1 MPKKEDGVWSAFSLA
16 GTIGLNMAATVA
28 VGLFIGRFADNY
40 LGSAPWFTI
49 VGIVLGMLAGLWST
63 YKKIVSNKG

>member
-28 VGLFIGRFADNY
+28 VGLFIGHFADNY

>member
-1 MPKKEDGVWSAFSLA
+1 MPKKEDGVWSAFSIA

-40 LGSAPWFTI
+40 LGSAPWLTI